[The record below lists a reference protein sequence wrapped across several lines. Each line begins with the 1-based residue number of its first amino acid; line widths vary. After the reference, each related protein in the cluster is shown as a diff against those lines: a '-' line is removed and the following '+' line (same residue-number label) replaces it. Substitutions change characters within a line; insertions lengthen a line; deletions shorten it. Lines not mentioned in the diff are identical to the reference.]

1 MESASPDRP
10 PHIDRPHLRR
20 VIPQPVTAEEK
31 QGVALRDPLMLS
43 EQTIVVPAPTMQA
56 IQHFNGDWTLDQI
69 ATNLKVPAETVE
81 TLVNKLDEV
90 GLLWGPT
97 AESLEKQKRTQ
108 MHQSGVLPMRQS
120 QSLGGDEAACGN
132 ALRQLV
138 EQSEDPEID
147 FQIDGLFSPRMD
159 YPLAGP
165 IYGALYQAVAHGGY
179 DRVLALGNN
188 HYGLGDGAVGTQLGF
203 QSPLGTLGCDTSFMD
218 ALVNHLG
225 DGFISDELDHIADH
239 GIEMQV
245 PWIQHAL
252 PNTPLVGVLLPD
264 PMSEPIDEHPKVTA
278 QAFIDAAR
286 SVMEEH
292 GGRTLVLATGDL
304 SHAGLQFGEPRAIDD
319 QRRQD
324 IEQADRSLLSTVL
337 QGDPEEF
344 LSAIKWNSNQSR
356 WSGVGALAALLGIL
370 KPTKAELVDYRQHD
384 LGEEGQAL
392 VSSAGLVFGT

>member
-31 QGVALRDPLMLS
+31 QGVALRDPLMLC

-81 TLVNKLDEV
+81 TLVTKLDEV

-97 AESLEKQKRTQ
+97 AESLEKQKRDQ
-108 MHQSGVLPMRQS
+108 LHQSGALPMRQS
-120 QSLGGDEAACGN
+120 QTLGGDPSACEQ
-132 ALRQLV
+132 ALRHLLD
-138 EQSEDPEID
+138 QSEDPEIE
-147 FQIDGLFSPRMD
+147 FAIDGMFSPRMD

-165 IYGALYQAVAHGGY
+165 IYGALYHAVTHGGY

-188 HYGLGDGAVGTQLGF
+188 HYGLGDGAVGTPLGF
-203 QSPLGTLGCDTSFMD
+203 QSPLGTIPCDTPFMD
-218 ALVNHLG
+218 ALVSRLG
-225 DGFISDELDHIADH
+225 DGFISDELDHVADH

-252 PNTPLVGVLLPD
+252 PGTPLVGVLLPD
-264 PMSEPIDEHPKVTA
+264 PMSTPVDDNIKVTA
-278 QAFIDAAR
+278 DAFIDAAR
-286 SVMEEH
+286 AVMDEL
-292 GGRTLVLATGDL
+292 GGRTLIVATGDL
-304 SHAGLQFGEPRAIDD
+304 SHAGLQFGEPRPIDD

-356 WSGVGALAALLGIL
+356 WSGVGALAALLDIL
-370 KPTKAELVDYRQHD
+370 KPTQAELVDYRQHD
-384 LGEEGQAL
+384 LGEQGQAL
-392 VSSAGLVFGT
+392 VSSAGVVFGA